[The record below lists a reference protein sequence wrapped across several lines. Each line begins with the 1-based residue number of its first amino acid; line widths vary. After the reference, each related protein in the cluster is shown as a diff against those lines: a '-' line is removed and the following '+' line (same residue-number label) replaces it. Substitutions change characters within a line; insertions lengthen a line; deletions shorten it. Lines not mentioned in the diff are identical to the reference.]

1 MAGEEKKDKKQP
13 KAAGGKE
20 PKNPKAPKGAKGEGK
35 KGGDGSEADAG
46 ERISEGNIVARLH
59 QRYLSEIL
67 PELQGELGI
76 ANRLA
81 VPKLEK
87 IVVSMGTGSPQN
99 DKTRGEA
106 AAGDLTK
113 ITGQKP
119 QVRVSKKAVSN
130 FKLREGMEVGLKVTL
145 RGKRMYEFLDRLI
158 NTAAPRIRDFRGLN
172 PRSFD
177 GQGNYSMGVSDQSI
191 FPEIDSGK
199 ISHAQGM
206 NITMVTSAQ
215 SDAHARALLTKLG
228 MPFRREEQSN

>member
-13 KAAGGKE
+13 KAAGGKD
-20 PKNPKAPKGAKGEGK
+20 PKSPKAPKGAKGEGK
-35 KGGDGSEADAG
+35 KGGDGAEADAG

-76 ANRLA
+76 TNRLA

-191 FPEIDSGK
+191 FPEIDSGR
-199 ISHAQGM
+199 ITHAQGM
-206 NITMVTSAQ
+206 NITMVTSAR
-215 SDAHARALLTKLG
+215 SDAQARALLTKLG

>member
-20 PKNPKAPKGAKGEGK
+20 PKSPKAPKGAKGEGK
-35 KGGDGSEADAG
+35 KGGDGAEADAG

-191 FPEIDSGK
+191 FPEIDSGR
-199 ISHAQGM
+199 ITHAQGM

-215 SDAHARALLTKLG
+215 SDAQARALLTKLG

>member
-13 KAAGGKE
+13 KDAAKKE
-20 PKNPKAPKGAKGEGK
+20 PKAGKAPKGAKGESK
-35 KGGDGSEADAG
+35 KGEVAEPA
-46 ERISEGNIVARLH
+46 ERVSEGSVVARLH
-59 QRYLSEIL
+59 QKYLGEIL
-67 PELQGELGI
+67 PALQSELGI
-76 ANRLA
+76 ENRLA

-87 IVVSMGTGSPQN
+87 IVVSMGTGTPIA

-106 AAGDLTK
+106 AAADLTK

-119 QVRVSKKAVSN
+119 QVRVSRLDVSN
-130 FKLREGMEVGLKVTL
+130 FSKLRKGMEVGLRVTL

-177 GQGNYSMGVSDQSI
+177 GRGNYSMGVSDQSI
-191 FPEIDSGK
+191 FPEIDSAK
-199 ISHAQGM
+199 ITHSQGM
-206 NITMVTSAQ
+206 NITLVTSSR

-228 MPFRREEQSN
+228 MPFRREEQNN

>member
-20 PKNPKAPKGAKGEGK
+20 PKSPKAPKGAKGEGK
-35 KGGDGSEADAG
+35 KGGDSAEAEAG

-191 FPEIDSGK
+191 FPEIDSGR
-199 ISHAQGM
+199 ITHAQGM

-215 SDAHARALLTKLG
+215 SDAQARALLTKLG